1 MTIDRHQLAI
11 ELERLL
17 ERAALIKVAAI
28 ALEEAATSLLPDHP
42 LTAMLANELQDVA
55 PDRHR
60 VALIK
65 ALVDVIDGRAAK
77 AAEGGER

>member
-1 MTIDRHQLAI
+1 MTYERQQLAI

-17 ERAALIKVAAI
+17 SGLALIKVAVVG
-28 ALEEAATSLLPDHP
+28 LERHATSLLPDHP
-42 LTAMLANELQDVA
+42 LATMLANELQDVA

-77 AAEGGER
+77 DAEGGER